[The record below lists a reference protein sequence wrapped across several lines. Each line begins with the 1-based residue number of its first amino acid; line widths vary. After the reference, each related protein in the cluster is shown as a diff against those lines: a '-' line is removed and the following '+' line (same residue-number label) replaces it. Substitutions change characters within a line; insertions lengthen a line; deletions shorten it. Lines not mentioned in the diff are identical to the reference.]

1 MSNFASTHRRQP
13 TSPFLPHPISQSKSN
28 TSYGLDRNSD
38 CDKELHRVKTISVS
52 SLKRLRDDDQER
64 DIDRKYLDP
73 GMDFYREYGNAEPF
87 CEAFVYHSSDPWPAS
102 PDTYP
107 DSGYKPEQERSHRSH
122 SRQRHSNSTWEK
134 QVASTSSCS
143 IHVPSPIVASATL
156 ADVVNPRKQSNA
168 MPPTA
173 WLSRSIHIPSSPRSA
188 SWSRSPLPPTAI
200 HSSFSE
206 AIPLPSFINR
216 HSSRILLD
224 DSIDPI
230 MTALY
235 DLIGV
240 ATDVTDM
247 ISAASLTA
255 QPKVCE
261 SLVQRVQTIDWHG
274 QNWYMQVL
282 LAIASLSCVQFWNFD
297 DNEDEQDEPL
307 MFVLRPPDEHPPAP
321 TPIGRHSRDD
331 VPKDLSFLS
340 LSSEQPAQKAIMSQ
354 AETAQNRN
362 IDLELSLDGDHFI
375 WVNYAWRVVVGTE
388 PSKLAA
394 TGLSHLLAPADCPIF
409 QAATHQLQ
417 QDDLHTVEARF
428 GLQVELEGDHDASIS
443 GILCQQM
450 EGKGML
456 VRMHNRLTVWVAKPV
471 GPLRWDYPSPSIV
484 PESGGVGNEPIVEEP
499 SKELLA
505 DRSGLEPMTPFP
517 FAHPISTEPI
527 LCWTCECQIPQWY
540 YEKHSETCVEV
551 HRPEAEIVKCNESIG
566 ELKNTIRVFRD
577 IMAAMDTP
585 SATSPPNTPIFTH
598 SSLPSI
604 PSPLQLF
611 WWDYMQMLTMR
622 KTQRRLLESLDEI
635 LLVASEIFM
644 PSLKDEESKESLWRQ
659 RLLSPGL
666 ERKMSQIRTWCQPPV
681 EDAALS
687 QLAEDV
693 ERIMM
698 QKVDN
703 VVRMQNT
710 VKYSEKI
717 GHEWEEKVTG
727 SLAIVEAGESSD
739 SEDEGEYHNGI
750 DPSILPIPEDVEAP
764 VDDDHA
770 TNQSEELLSSEP
782 TPMASESP
790 MLIAT
795 PNASRASV
803 SAPVPQFTPPAWQII
818 NKMPTMPSMP
828 LSISLPPAL
837 AAPITASPS
846 PDDQPPYMDLNDSL
860 PGNATVTPPLSPSIS
875 SRDAPTA
882 TRRGHRRHS
891 TVNLIFSPSVSNV
904 PLSPRQSSAAPLSR
918 STPTSIKDFDI
929 KPISKGAFKKKKAI
943 GAYYAIKVLKKAD
956 MIAKNQITNVKV
968 ECMIL
973 MTQAESPFVAKLY
986 FTFQSKE
993 NLYLVVEYL
1002 NGGDCAALI
1011 KSLGSLPEEWT
1022 KQYIA
1027 EVRGVVHRDLKPDNL
1042 LIDQHGH
1049 LKLTDFGLRRIG
1061 LLGRQTREP
1070 MGMGMRDRS
1079 RYDSR
1084 SRPPSIDSG
1093 FLSSPLLS
1101 TEMIGGDDASES
1113 GPESIYSHHSRRS
1126 RAGESPLQS
1135 FATELTTDLRSYYSG
1150 DYLAPE
1156 TILGLRGDDAVV
1168 DWFFN
1173 EARDSMQWLMCIDPS
1188 ALTSTEAVFIP
1199 QVSDPESTDYFD
1211 PRGAIPQLFHEEDIG
1226 TLPALV
1232 DSAPSSIFVLHLHI
1246 AKKRLTDPSCCSFV
1260 FEQCLS
1266 PMRNWAMTDAFSGL
1280 SSHARDDLEKGLF
1293 LHWLERPAS
1302 STGQSSSQFDTPRP
1316 SVHLIDLK
1324 KGADLTD
1331 RVVTCLLAEDNPI
1344 TAKILETL
1352 HPVAM
1357 SDIKFECTL
1366 MDSHMSVVD
1375 GEGTARYIKTTN
1387 GRNSN
1392 TPMVA
1397 VSAYSAADT
1406 NDSSL
1411 FTASLTKSMQR
1422 ADFLIFN

>member
-1 MSNFASTHRRQP
+1 MLTWPLITIITSPPLAASYFYTHRRQP
-13 TSPFLPHPISQSKSN
+13 TSPFVQTPSPCLSFGDCHPSSQ
-28 TSYGLDRNSD
+28 DRNSD

-87 CEAFVYHSSDPWPAS
+87 LAISLNKKEVIGVIVDNHQTLPSVPPCEGIAIRHGKNKLLPRHLAVFMSLAPLLRLPRWQTLSILASSPMRCLPRHVK
-102 PDTYP
+102 
-107 DSGYKPEQERSHRSH
+107 SGQ
-122 SRQRHSNSTWEK
+122 
-134 QVASTSSCS
+134 
-143 IHVPSPIVASATL
+143 
-156 ADVVNPRKQSNA
+156 
-168 MPPTA
+168 
-173 WLSRSIHIPSSPRSA
+173 SPRSA
-188 SWSRSPLPPTAI
+188 SRSRSPLPPTAI

-216 HSSRILLD
+216 RSSRILLD

-230 MTALY
+230 TTALY

-261 SLVQRVQTIDWHG
+261 SLVQRSQPCSQMVGG
-274 QNWYMQVL
+274 QK
-282 LAIASLSCVQFWNFD
+282 QFWNFD

-321 TPIGRHSRDD
+321 TPIVRSCQEGLRLTNNRRGKQSNIMNLTRLGDR
-331 VPKDLSFLS
+331 K
-340 LSSEQPAQKAIMSQ
+340 IMSQ

-394 TGLSHLLAPADCPIF
+394 TGLSHLLAPADCPVF

-540 YEKHSETCVEV
+540 YEKHSKTCVEV

-659 RLLSPGL
+659 RLLSPGS

-710 VKYSEKI
+710 IKYSEKI

-1027 EVRGVVHRDLKPDNL
+1027 EVVLGLECLHQRGVVHRDLKPDNL

-1150 DYLAPE
+1150 GHTP
-1156 TILGLRGDDAVV
+1156 G
-1168 DWFFN
+1168 
-1173 EARDSMQWLMCIDPS
+1173 
-1188 ALTSTEAVFIP
+1188 
-1199 QVSDPESTDYFD
+1199 
-1211 PRGAIPQLFHEEDIG
+1211 GAE
-1226 TLPALV
+1226 V
-1232 DSAPSSIFVLHLHI
+1232 
-1246 AKKRLTDPSCCSFV
+1246 CC
-1260 FEQCLS
+1260 
-1266 PMRNWAMTDAFSGL
+1266 
-1280 SSHARDDLEKGLF
+1280 HARDDLEKGLVRKVDQRMSTIVLLYTMNNVDRANITSARLAGF
-1293 LHWLERPAS
+1293 EEDLHL
-1302 STGQSSSQFDTPRP
+1302 
-1316 SVHLIDLK
+1316 
-1324 KGADLTD
+1324 
-1331 RVVTCLLAEDNPI
+1331 
-1344 TAKILETL
+1344 
-1352 HPVAM
+1352 
-1357 SDIKFECTL
+1357 
-1366 MDSHMSVVD
+1366 
-1375 GEGTARYIKTTN
+1375 
-1387 GRNSN
+1387 
-1392 TPMVA
+1392 
-1397 VSAYSAADT
+1397 
-1406 NDSSL
+1406 
-1411 FTASLTKSMQR
+1411 
-1422 ADFLIFN
+1422 